1 MRKTIFV
8 VSLILILSIYFVN
21 SITTFMYTETDLVS
35 LRPQATDPDNQKL
48 TYTYTQP
55 LNREGDWQTD
65 YGDEGKYRVI
75 ITVSDG
81 ELSSSEEVLVVVEKK
96 EMAPTIDGFEP
107 DVKDVEMDEGK
118 TLKFKIEANDLNKD
132 ELSYAWF
139 LNGQQVT
146 PEKEFVL
153 STDYKNSGTHEVKV
167 VVSDGKSDASN
178 VWNVEVK
185 EVDLDGLL
193 DSIEDITVTET
204 EAVKL
209 SLPDFENYGLKY
221 EISEPVGSDNYWL
234 TGYNSEGEYLVEIDV
249 EGKGFTGSKDV
260 KVTVL
265 NKDRPVKFEIKG
277 LYFIKENENLK
288 IRLEASDPD
297 GDKVEFSADGL
308 PEGSSFED
316 DIFEWKPDY
325 ELIKKEGFVEHA
337 LDKFHLLT
345 KSFNVMF
352 TAKTQYG
359 EVKKAV
365 KIVVQDNNRPFI
377 IEDFDIIEVNE
388 GDIVKIEPKYYD
400 PDNDKVRFS
409 YSGWI
414 NKDVY
419 KTNYG
424 DAGEYYVKVTGTDE
438 YHSAYRFVKII
449 VKKSN
454 RKPVLSRIGNF
465 EIGENESLEVE
476 LKASD
481 PDNDKI
487 RFSAENMPEGSW
499 LEEGMFSWTP
509 DFDFANKSD
518 GKKDIVVNFIASDG
532 RDETVEKS
540 TITVYDK
547 NRAPEIIEVSK
558 EIVAKVKEPIT
569 FWVTAEDKD
578 GDELTYKWVFSRFEE
593 YEATAVHER
602 TFTKK
607 GDRKVKVIVSDGV
620 EEVEYEWDVSVV

>member
-1 MRKTIFV
+1 
-8 VSLILILSIYFVN
+8 
-21 SITTFMYTETDLVS
+21 MYNETDLVS
-35 LRPQATDPDNQKL
+35 LRPQATDPDNQRL
-48 TYTYTQP
+48 TYAYNKP
-55 LNREGDWQTD
+55 LNNEGDWQTD
-65 YGDEGKYRVI
+65 YGDEGKYRMI

-96 EMAPTIDGFEP
+96 EMPPTINSFEP
-107 DVKDVEMDEGK
+107 NVKDVEMDEGE
-118 TLKFKIEANDLNKD
+118 TLKFKIEASDLNKD

-139 LNGQQVT
+139 LNGQQVS
-146 PEKEFVL
+146 PENEFVL
-153 STDYKNSGTHEVKV
+153 STDYKNSGDHEIKV

-178 VWNVEVK
+178 VWNVEVNDI
-185 EVDLDGLL
+185 DLDGLL

-204 EAVKL
+204 DLVEL
-209 SLPDFENYGLKY
+209 NLPDFEKYGLSY

-234 TGYNSEGEYLVEIDV
+234 TDYNSEGEYLVDINV
-249 EGKGFTGSKDV
+249 EGKGFSGSKDV

-265 NKDRPVKFEIKG
+265 NKDRPAKFEIKG

-288 IRLEASDPD
+288 IKLEASDPD
-297 GDKVEFSADGL
+297 GDEIEFSASEL

-316 DIFEWKPDY
+316 DIFEWKPGY
-325 ELIKKEGFVEHA
+325 GLIKKEGFVEHA

-345 KSFNVMF
+345 KSFKVMF
-352 TAKTQYG
+352 TAKTKHG

-365 KIVVQDNNRPFI
+365 RIVVQDNNRQFI
-377 IEDFDIIEVNE
+377 IEEFDVIEVNE

-438 YHSAYRFVKII
+438 YHSAYRFVKIV

-454 RKPVLSRIGNF
+454 RKPVFSRIGNF
-465 EIGENESLEVE
+465 EIGENESLEIE

-481 PDNDKI
+481 PDEDEV
-487 RFSAENMPEGSW
+487 RFLAENMPEGSE
-499 LEEGMFSWTP
+499 LEDAMFSWTP
-509 DFDFANKSD
+509 DFDFANKSE
-518 GKKDIVVNFIASDG
+518 GKKSAVVNFIASDG
-532 RDETVEKS
+532 KDKAVENS

-558 EIVAKVKEPIT
+558 EVAARVKEPIT

-578 GDELTYKWVFSRFEE
+578 GDELTYKWVFSMFEE
-593 YEATAVHER
+593 YEATAAHER

-607 GDRKVKVIVSDGV
+607 GDRNVKVIVSDGW
-620 EEVEYEWDVSVV
+620 ENVEYEWDVKVV